1 MVQTKDRSIRTVSAT
16 NDIRPPP
23 RKSSEHHRVLC
34 SSSRGCATGIT
45 RSSVKELE
53 SSSLYKAFFF
63 LASTQP
69 KEEYIPRYSNGLQQT
84 FRFFFFLSILEVK
97 RVKEHPPRQT
107 AQMAFISSVK
117 METEVR

>member
-34 SSSRGCATGIT
+34 SSSRGCAKGII

-63 LASTQP
+63 LASTQL
-69 KEEYIPRYSNGLQQT
+69 KEEKYIPRYSNGLQQT
-84 FRFFFFLSILEVK
+84 FRFCFFF
-97 RVKEHPPRQT
+97 
-107 AQMAFISSVK
+107 
-117 METEVR
+117 